1 MNVLI
6 VDGYNII
13 HAWPR
18 LKAALR
24 DRGLEDARRLLV
36 QTLAEYSA
44 HTGVTVTLVFDAHTR
59 HIGEPTSEVID
70 GVVVRFGTKQ
80 ATADHVIERTAYEAA
95 RRGEAAGV
103 AVATDDRLQR
113 DMVSAMGIATISA
126 LALEEEVSRV
136 AANVAATSGLRRA
149 ESARARRV
157 ENQLHPEVL
166 RRLEALRRGTGG
178 RVEEPMNDHE
188 QTAQSQPEQQI
199 AWTAVKA
206 HEPVVASDGKSV
218 GKVLEVAALPEE
230 DIFHGIVFQP
240 GAHPV
245 LAPAAD
251 VAKITD
257 RAVYLAI
264 DSAAVASL
272 EEFHS
277 LHVERLGVRGLFFW
291 KHLGWKDSSE

>member
-1 MNVLI
+1 MNTLI

-44 HTGVTVTLVFDAHTR
+44 HTGVSVTLVFDAHSR

-70 GVVVRFGTKQ
+70 GVLVRFGTKH

-95 RRGEAAGV
+95 RRGEAAAV
-103 AVATDDRLQR
+103 TVATDDRLQR
-113 DMVSAMGIATISA
+113 DMVRAMGIATTSA
-126 LALEEEVSRV
+126 QALNEEVSRV
-136 AANVAATSGLRRA
+136 AASVAATSGRRLA
-149 ESARARRV
+149 ETVRARRV
-157 ENQLHPEVL
+157 ENQLDPKVL
-166 RRLEALRRGTGG
+166 QRLEALRLDAGG
-178 RVEEPMNDHE
+178 RVEEAMSDHE
-188 QTAQSQPEQQI
+188 QTAHSQPEQEV

-206 HEPVVASDGKSV
+206 HAPVIASDGKPV

-240 GAHPV
+240 GSHPV
-245 LAPAAD
+245 LAPAAS
-251 VAKITD
+251 VARITD
-257 RAVYLAI
+257 RAVYLSI
-264 DSAAVASL
+264 DNAAVASL